1 MQMGSDRAR
10 VSYDEQRQ
18 YRAVIMQQGRVT
30 VEADWN
36 EEWQIL
42 NEEIRKD
49 VLDIVG
55 PCGTPDDGYDVV
67 AAEELSSPPYPF
79 VLSSPPYPYDFSV
92 TKGTMYVGGLRAYLP
107 QAVLYSEQSDWI

>member
-1 MQMGSDRAR
+1 MGSDRAR
-10 VSYDEQRQ
+10 VSYDARRQ

-36 EEWQIL
+36 EEWQIV

-55 PCGTPDDGYDVV
+55 PCGTPDDGYDII
-67 AAEELSSPPYPF
+67 APALSSPPTF
-79 VLSSPPYPYDFSV
+79 TSPPTFGSPPSLIYDFAV
-92 TKGTMYVGGLRAYLP
+92 TAGTMYVGGIRAY
-107 QAVLYSEQSDWI
+107 